1 MLANALGI
9 PGMYRT
15 GGGLGGTDL
24 CLIETNVTTYALQAY
39 APAATQGESTEL
51 LTKWLGYIPT
61 DRVTDLTAYIK
72 TPSSPLYRQAGITGQ
87 LAAQIDSSYPITGSS
102 TTDSTTSSDA
112 NSEADSKKQSHRDV
126 IIGVCVGVGGA
137 LWIAL
142 IFWIYRRVKRNHDAN
157 VHKRMSEHASFMGG
171 VAGGYMPEG
180 RHSRTSS
187 LAASEIDARPS
198 SFYANPADNE
208 PRNRRQSQ
216 STLQRASWND
226 RSASHEHARPDR
238 MSTGFSSW
246 FRSSNSHSNGH
257 SNSDG
262 HGSPP
267 QMTQLHN
274 PFADNAHRS
283 YLDQGPK
290 RTSSSWRR
298 SHTPA
303 NKPIRKNQIGQPTLQ
318 ANSLEFT
325 EHR

>member
-1 MLANALGI
+1 MIANALGI
-9 PGMYRT
+9 PGKYRSDSHVVS
-15 GGGLGGTDL
+15 TDL
-24 CLIETNVTTYALQAY
+24 LLHSENNVTTYALQAY

-61 DRVTDLTAYIK
+61 DRVNDLTAYIK

-87 LAAQIDSSYPITGSS
+87 LAAQIDSSFPITGSS
-102 TTDSTTSSDA
+102 TTDSTSSSGVNA
-112 NSEADSKKQSHRDV
+112 EADSKKESHRDV
-126 IIGVCVGVGGA
+126 IIGVCVGIGGA
-137 LWIAL
+137 LWVAL

-171 VAGGYMPEG
+171 VAGGYIPQG

-208 PRNRRQSQ
+208 PRHRRQSQ

-226 RSASHEHARPDR
+226 RSPSHEQARQDR

-262 HGSPP
+262 HGS

-274 PFADNAHRS
+274 PFADNGRRS
-283 YLDQGPK
+283 YLDQGAK